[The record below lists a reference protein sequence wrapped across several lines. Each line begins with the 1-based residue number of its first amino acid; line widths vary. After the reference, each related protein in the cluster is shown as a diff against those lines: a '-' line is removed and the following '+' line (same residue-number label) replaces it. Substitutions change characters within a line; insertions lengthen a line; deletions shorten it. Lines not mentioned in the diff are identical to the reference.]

1 MWSFPDAQVP
11 LLSATCCME
20 FMPLSLQRIPE
31 IFSALGSGLS
41 SAAEAELKS
50 APETYMN
57 KVFLCVLILFVLCF
71 LLTGI
76 DYNYKAQHIDHK
88 SFFFSYLKKKY
99 ILFVQGQFSSQ
110 AGFVL
115 FFFFFLLQ
123 A

>member
-76 DYNYKAQHIDHK
+76 DYNYKAQHIDLVVK
-88 SFFFSYLKKKY
+88 SE
-99 ILFVQGQFSSQ
+99 V
-110 AGFVL
+110 
-115 FFFFFLLQ
+115 FFFFKYEKKIHPICPGSV
-123 A
+123 